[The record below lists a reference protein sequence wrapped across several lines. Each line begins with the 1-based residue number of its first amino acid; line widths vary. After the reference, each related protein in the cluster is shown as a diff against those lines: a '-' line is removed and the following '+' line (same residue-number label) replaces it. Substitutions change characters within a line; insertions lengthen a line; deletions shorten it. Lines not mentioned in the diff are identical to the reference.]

1 MGWFD
6 VHAHV
11 THPKLAPRQDEIL
24 ANAEAAGVTTILANG
39 LNPQDNEADARVAA
53 AHPIVKPCFGF
64 YPVDTVLQDMEAMGV
79 DYPRDVP
86 PVSAEEGVAWVR
98 DHVEDAFA
106 VGEIGLDG
114 YWVPEALWEKQEDVF
129 RRLVAIAMEAD
140 KANFGEALV
149 SEIPLD
155 TIADARLILT
165 DELIREALSRAKKD
179 KRTSASDGPI
189 SPGDELDLED

>member
-1 MGWFD
+1 MGWYD

-24 ANAEAAGVTTILANG
+24 ANAKAAGVTTILANG
-39 LNPQDNEADARVAA
+39 LNPQDNEAVARLAA
-53 AHPIVKPCFGF
+53 AEPIVKPCFGF
-64 YPVDTVLQDMEAMGV
+64 YPVDAVLQDMEAMGV
-79 DYPRDVP
+79 EYPRDVP

-129 RRLVAIAMEAD
+129 RRLVAPRAPLHRDVAQAGVPLLYCDWVAGGEP
-140 KANFGEALV
+140 KQGSRPQPGEASLH
-149 SEIPLD
+149 SKPQGIQQP
-155 TIADARLILT
+155 R
-165 DELIREALSRAKKD
+165 
-179 KRTSASDGPI
+179 
-189 SPGDELDLED
+189 